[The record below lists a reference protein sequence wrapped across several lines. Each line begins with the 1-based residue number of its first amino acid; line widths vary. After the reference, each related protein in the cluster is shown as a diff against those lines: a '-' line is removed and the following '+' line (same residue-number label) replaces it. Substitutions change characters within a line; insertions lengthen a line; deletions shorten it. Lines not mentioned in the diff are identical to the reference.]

1 MDLSMKL
8 SQQRSNMKQRYKKKP
23 EYLDVVYVADDT
35 QSIKDV
41 FELAEVTS
49 APINFNSDGVRVI
62 TLEGGQ
68 EVPVGNVI
76 FKDKKTGKLVTLAQE
91 KLLQA
96 FDLIEN
102 GEDAP
107 QPTKRTG
114 GITIS
119 NGRGIGGEV
128 EE

>member
-1 MDLSMKL
+1 
-8 SQQRSNMKQRYKKKP
+8 MKQRYKKKP

-41 FELAEVTS
+41 FELAEVTT
-49 APINFNSDGVRVI
+49 APINFDENGVRVI
-62 TLEGGQ
+62 TLDGDMK
-68 EVPVGNVI
+68 VPVGNVL

-96 FDLIEN
+96 FDLFDS

-107 QPTKRTG
+107 EQPIKRTG
-114 GITIS
+114 GITVS
-119 NGRGIGGEV
+119 DGRGIGGEV

>member
-1 MDLSMKL
+1 
-8 SQQRSNMKQRYKKKP
+8 MKQRYKKKP

-96 FDLIEN
+96 FDLFDSPEMHQDP
-102 GEDAP
+102 E
-107 QPTKRTG
+107 QPIKKTS
-114 GITIS
+114 GITVS

-128 EE
+128 DE